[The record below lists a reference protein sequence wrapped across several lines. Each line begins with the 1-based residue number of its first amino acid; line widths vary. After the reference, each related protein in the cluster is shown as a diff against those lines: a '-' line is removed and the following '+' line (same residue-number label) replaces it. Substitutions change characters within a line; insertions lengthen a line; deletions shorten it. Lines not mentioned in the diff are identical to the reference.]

1 MQWYQAISQTLQI
14 GCIAYAHT
22 PDSQRKNLDDKSIKC
37 GHLGVSEGSKVCKWY
52 EHTPKKVIISRDV
65 IFAETE
71 KWKWN
76 EGEIEEKKNLA

>member
-37 GHLGVSEGSKVCKWY
+37 GHLGVSEGSKVCK
-52 EHTPKKVIISRDV
+52 
-65 IFAETE
+65 
-71 KWKWN
+71 
-76 EGEIEEKKNLA
+76 